1 MLNVGDSVVGVF
13 GAMFPEEFG
22 EVTKINSDGTVT
34 VFFDDGAVKTYEQ
47 DEIRTDY
54 MSPAGSPIG
63 IYVYN
68 I

>member
-1 MLNVGDSVVGVF
+1 MINVGDSFVGVF

-54 MSPAGSPIG
+54 MSPVGSPIG